1 MPNVLITELDQ
12 RASILDTDTFI
23 VQPAA
28 GPPAEYVTA
37 STLANYIGTISGT
50 VYSASTGL
58 SLSTSNYFSIATT
71 AVTAGAYGSGADVPV
86 LVINAQGQVTSA
98 SVTPVSVSAS
108 QVTTGILPISQGGTS
123 ASTAAGG
130 FDALA
135 PTLNPGDLIYR
146 SATGNDRL
154 GIGAAN
160 YVLMSN
166 GSYAVWSV
174 NNGSV
179 NYVNVSGGLTGLSYD
194 GGPIT
199 SSGTITASGTLG
211 LGYGGTS
218 ATTAITAFNTL
229 APTTSSG
236 DLIYR
241 TSTGNVRLEI
251 GSSGQ
256 LLTAS
261 NGVPVWVTSTTSG
274 AGTVTY
280 VDVSGGLTGLTYN
293 GGPITSTGIITAS
306 GTLGLGYGGT
316 SATTAIAAF
325 DALAPTT
332 ASGDLIYRT
341 STGNVSLGIGSS
353 GQLLTASGGLPVWIS
368 PATAGTVTS
377 VDVSGGGTGLTF
389 DGGPVSSSGTITA
402 TGTLGLDYGGT
413 SATTAIAAFNA
424 LAPTTA
430 SGDTIYRTST
440 GNVRLAIG
448 SSGQVLT
455 ASGGIPVWISPSSS
469 GTVNYVDV
477 SGGGTGLSFDGGPI
491 TASGTITATGTLD
504 VGYGGTSATTAIA
517 AFGALAPTTTQGDLI
532 YYFGTS
538 NTRFA
543 IGSTGQVLT
552 VTSTGAGANLSWA
565 TPAVYG
571 TVNYVDV
578 SGGNTGLTF
587 NGGPVTASG
596 TITASGTLV
605 VSAGGTGAAT
615 LTGVLK
621 GTGTT
626 AVVAATAGTDY
637 VSPIVATN
645 FTAQQTFAGATN
657 ILAAVFTNAAEVV
670 TVATLAATGTVNYDI
685 TSQSVLYYTDVSTAN
700 FIPNF
705 RGSSG
710 NTLTSILATGQAV
723 SAVWAVTMGTTA
735 FYSTAVQVDGST
747 AGVTLKWQGGAAPT
761 AGNASSVDA
770 YNYTIIKTASES
782 FTVLAAQTQFA

>member
-12 RASILDTDTFI
+12 RTSLLDTDAFI

-28 GPPAEYVTA
+28 GPPAQYVTA
-37 STLANYIGTISGT
+37 STLANYIGAISGT
-50 VYSASTGL
+50 VYGASTGL

-71 AVTAGAYGSGADVPV
+71 TVTAGTYGGVSSVPV
-86 LVINAQGQVTSA
+86 LAINAQGQVTSA
-98 SVTPVSVSAS
+98 STA
-108 QVTTGILPISQGGTS
+108 PISITATQVSGAGTV
-123 ASTAAGG
+123 T
-130 FDALA
+130 
-135 PTLNPGDLIYR
+135 
-146 SATGNDRL
+146 
-154 GIGAAN
+154 
-160 YVLMSN
+160 
-166 GSYAVWSV
+166 SV
-174 NNGSV
+174 D
-179 NYVNVSGGLTGLSYD
+179 VSGGLTGLSYN

-211 LGYGGTS
+211 VGYGGTS
-218 ATTAITAFNTL
+218 ATTAIAAFNTL
-229 APTTSSG
+229 APTTTSG
-236 DLIYR
+236 DIIYR
-241 TSTGNVRLEI
+241 TSTGNVRLAI

-293 GGPITSTGIITAS
+293 GGPVTASGTITAS

-325 DALAPTT
+325 NVLAPTT
-332 ASGDLIYRT
+332 TSGDL
-341 STGNVSLGIGSS
+341 
-353 GQLLTASGGLPVWIS
+353 
-368 PATAGTVTS
+368 
-377 VDVSGGGTGLTF
+377 
-389 DGGPVSSSGTITA
+389 
-402 TGTLGLDYGGT
+402 
-413 SATTAIAAFNA
+413 
-424 LAPTTA
+424 
-430 SGDTIYRTST
+430 IYRTST

-448 SSGQVLT
+448 SSGQLLT
-455 ASGGIPVWISPSSS
+455 ASGGVPVWISPSSS

-477 SGGGTGLSFDGGPI
+477 SGGGTGLSFNGGPI
-491 TASGTITATGTLD
+491 TASGTITATGTLG

-517 AFGALAPTTTQGDLI
+517 AFTALSPTTTSGDLI
-532 YYFGTS
+532 YRGTAGS
-538 NTRFA
+538 NVRLA
-543 IGSTGQVLT
+543 IGSSGQVLT
-552 VTSTGAGANLSWA
+552 SSGGVPIWSNAFA
-565 TPAVYG
+565 G

-626 AVVAATAGTDY
+626 AITAATAGTDY

-645 FTAQQTFAGATN
+645 FTAKQTFAGATS
-657 ILAAVFTNAAEVV
+657 ILAAAFTNAGETV
-670 TVATLAATGTVNYDI
+670 TLSTLAATGTLNYDI
-685 TSQSVLYYTDVSTAN
+685 TTQSVLYYTGNSTAN

-710 NTLTSILATGQAV
+710 NTLTSILATGQSV
-723 SAVWAVTMGTTA
+723 TAVWAVTMGTTA
-735 FYSTAVQVDGST
+735 FYSTAVQVDGSAST
-747 AGVTLKWQGGAAPT
+747 VTLKWQGGAAPT

-770 YNYTIIKTASES
+770 YTYTIIKTASTS